1 MRVIKDD
8 AQVKQKLVL
17 EESRVAVGHKR
28 VLVSFASREVLKEV
42 QFKATVVV

>member
-17 EESRVAVGHKR
+17 EESRVAVGHKG